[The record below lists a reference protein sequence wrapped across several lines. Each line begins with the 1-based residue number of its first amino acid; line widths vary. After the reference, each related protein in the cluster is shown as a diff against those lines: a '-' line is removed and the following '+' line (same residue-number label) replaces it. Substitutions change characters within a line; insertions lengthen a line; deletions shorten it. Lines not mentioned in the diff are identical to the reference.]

1 MPNDFKYEYFV
12 IQKHG
17 HEYYDASNAEDIMRH
32 IRREQEE
39 YLDMNDDLPESDV
52 DSQDSNREDAEANDY
67 PEEQSSSE
75 NNDDEQDGLG

>member
-1 MPNDFKYEYFV
+1 
-12 IQKHG
+12 
-17 HEYYDASNAEDIMRH
+17 MRH